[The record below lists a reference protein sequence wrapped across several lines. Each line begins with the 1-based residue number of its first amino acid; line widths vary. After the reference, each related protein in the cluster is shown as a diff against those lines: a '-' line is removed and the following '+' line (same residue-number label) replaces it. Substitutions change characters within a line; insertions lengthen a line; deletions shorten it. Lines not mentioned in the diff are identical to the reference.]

1 MFFVKEPSWAPYAC
15 GLQVVMPDMSAKSLC
30 IYPHVCVSTWSV
42 IEPLTFSDIYKNSQQ
57 CRTLYSDECF
67 SILDHTSKT
76 IQLKIKEA
84 IHIQGGQ
91 ATLNYQLCYVNLK
104 LSL

>member
-1 MFFVKEPSWAPYAC
+1 MFFVKEPSWAPYVC

-30 IYPHVCVSTWSV
+30 IYPHFLSY
-42 IEPLTFSDIYKNSQQ
+42 IFGHLQNSQQ

-91 ATLNYQLCYVNLK
+91 ATLTYQLCYVNLK